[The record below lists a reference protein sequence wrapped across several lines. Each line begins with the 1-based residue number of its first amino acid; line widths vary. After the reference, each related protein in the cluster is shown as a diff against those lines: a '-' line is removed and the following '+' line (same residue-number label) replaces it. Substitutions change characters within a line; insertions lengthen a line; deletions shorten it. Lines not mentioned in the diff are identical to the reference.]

1 MAALCPQMTRP
12 LIENCDIDR
21 WVKTCRR
28 GYRQGPDND
37 NGRMEHMPAVREG
50 IDAGKREHHCVVI
63 DQTGEIL
70 LSQRI
75 DNDETVLLEI
85 IATVTE
91 IADGHEVVW
100 ATDLNSGGAALL
112 ISLLVDH
119 GQQLLYIPGSIIH
132 HAAATYR
139 GGGKTDAKDARIIAD
154 QARMRTDLQ
163 PVRDGDQISVDLRM
177 LTAHRPPPTGW
188 I

>member
-1 MAALCPQMTRP
+1 
-12 LIENCDIDR
+12 
-21 WVKTCRR
+21 
-28 GYRQGPDND
+28 
-37 NGRMEHMPAVREG
+37 MPAVWAG
-50 IDAGKREHHCVVI
+50 IDSGKRAHHCVVI

-119 GQQLLYIPGSIIH
+119 GQQLLYIPGRIIH
-132 HAAATYR
+132 HAAAT
-139 GGGKTDAKDARIIAD
+139 
-154 QARMRTDLQ
+154 
-163 PVRDGDQISVDLRM
+163 
-177 LTAHRPPPTGW
+177 
-188 I
+188 